1 MIERGGIMLEK
12 VVFALRKDTTNRLRT
27 SLDGLT
33 KDIEGHHVKV
43 AYTVCAEE
51 ERYTEQCSATG
62 DEGGVCKTGA
72 AVYGTDIVDRDTLYI
87 TDSSRQYDFWHEYGR
102 YVLPYRHQGNR
113 TEAFEGAEYLIEKLD
128 EIDYGIVD
136 MAYRRLAGIPW
147 EILRTKRCIV
157 RETIEE
163 DVDSLYDIYE
173 EPMVTEYMEKLY
185 DDRNEEI
192 AYIRDYRRRMYG
204 FYGYG
209 IWTILT
215 KQEGKVIGR
224 AGISWR
230 EEFDVPELG
239 FVIGVPWQ
247 RQGYAYEVCSAIL
260 NYAWKDIGFKQIQAL
275 VMEHNEKSAALC
287 QKLGFKNYGITMVEG
302 VRYLLYKLRLK
313 CDCGV

>member
-1 MIERGGIMLEK
+1 MIGRGGIMLEK
-12 VVFALRKDTTNRLRT
+12 VVFALREDTKNRLRT
-27 SLDGLT
+27 SLDSLT
-33 KDIEGHHVKV
+33 RDIEGHHVKV
-43 AYTVCAEE
+43 GYAICAEE
-51 ERYTEQCSATG
+51 EQYIGQCSAICDEEGAGGTG
-62 DEGGVCKTGA
+62 EEAYGA
-72 AVYGTDIVDRDTLYI
+72 DIMDQDTLYI
-87 TDSSRQYDFWHEYGR
+87 TDSSGQYDFWHGYGR
-102 YVLPYRHQGNR
+102 YVLPYRHLGNQE
-113 TEAFEGAEYLIEKLD
+113 EAFEGAEYLIERLD
-128 EIDYGIVD
+128 EIDYEIVD

-185 DDRNEEI
+185 DNRDEEI

-215 KQEGKVIGR
+215 RQEGTVIGR

-287 QKLGFKNYGITMVEG
+287 QKLGFKNYGIIMVEG
-302 VRYLLYKLRLK
+302 VRYLLYKLRLN